1 MRFGGGRCAPAAF
14 RYALLSALR
23 STDSF
28 VPLADRRP
36 KPSFRKCGLKNSSL
50 VIEHWRA
57 IRPRTIDSAMK
68 SGSIVWRRRSR
79 QGYYGSARLDAR
91 ASVPP
96 LTRPPPPGVLP
107 LGFHRGKLSLFS
119 FEKSS
124 HGVEQIASI
133 ARRAIEVG
141 VDIQTLS
148 SLVVR
153 PIERAG
159 IVLGYGGIATDRI
172 EEGLRRLRRCFLN

>member
-1 MRFGGGRCAPAAF
+1 
-14 RYALLSALR
+14 LR
-23 STDSF
+23 
-28 VPLADRRP
+28 
-36 KPSFRKCGLKNSSL
+36 
-50 VIEHWRA
+50 
-57 IRPRTIDSAMK
+57 
-68 SGSIVWRRRSR
+68 
-79 QGYYGSARLDAR
+79 
-91 ASVPP
+91 
-96 LTRPPPPGVLP
+96 
-107 LGFHRGKLSLFS
+107 LGFHREKLSLFS